1 MYKIPLSRPSY
12 LSYTTEVCEAVN
24 KVIRSGFIAQG
35 PKVEEFEQR
44 IAEYT
49 STKYAV
55 AVSSGTAGLFLC
67 LKACGIGADDE
78 VITTPYTFIATV
90 FAIQQTGA
98 KPVFCDVDRQTYNI
112 DNKLIRSQL
121 HKKHISQNKVIM
133 PVDILGLPVSTDE
146 INDSWPII
154 LDSCESLGNHP
165 DRPFTAQV
173 FGLYPNKLLT
183 TGEGG
188 IICTNDKGL
197 ADYCR
202 AYRNQGRRPG
212 DTWLDSSQ
220 EGFNYRTTDL
230 QAAIGIVQLNHIDE
244 IIERRRKVIQR
255 YNDNGIYLS
264 QRIDTDKYNP
274 FVFVIECDNR
284 DKVIQRLK
292 DNGIELKPYFPSVHL
307 MKCVSGYKPGDFPV
321 SEEIS
326 RRTLAIPYF
335 ADMTESEVDEVCK
348 TLKQTLSQTT

>member
-67 LKACGIGADDE
+67 LKACGVGPGDE
-78 VITTPYTFIATV
+78 VITTPYTFIGTV
-90 FAIQQTGA
+90 FSIQQAGA
-98 KPVFCDVDRQTYNI
+98 KPVFVDVDRQTYNI
-112 DNKLIRSQL
+112 NLSTFNRNTLKGI
-121 HKKHISQNKVIM
+121 KAFM
-133 PVDILGLPVSTDE
+133 PVDILGLPYDTSNHNTAL
-146 INDSWPII
+146 PII

-173 FGLYPNKLLT
+173 FGMYPNKLIT

-188 IICTNDKGL
+188 VICTNDKGL

-202 AYRNQGRRPG
+202 AYRNQGRCPG

-230 QAAIGIVQLNHIDE
+230 QAAIGIIQLNHIDE
-244 IIERRRKVIQR
+244 IIKRRRKVIQR

-264 QRIDTDKYNP
+264 QRIDTNKYNP

-284 DKVIQRLK
+284 DEVIQYLK
-292 DNGIELKPYFPSVHL
+292 DNSIESKPYFPSVHL
-307 MKCVSGYKPGDFPV
+307 MKCTKGYKPGDFPI

-335 ADMTESEVDEVCK
+335 ADMLESEVDEVCRV
-348 TLKQTLSQTT
+348 LKQALEV